1 MIQQGNL
8 PTLLSADRI
17 ANLVKYSHYASR
29 LEGHVA
35 EIGTYK
41 GGSLEM
47 LAKLNQNTTVYGIDS
62 FSGLPEPKMGEFH
75 HQGDFSD
82 VDYASIAGY
91 FKMMHPNVR
100 ILRGFTP
107 EVFTFFDET
116 ARFRFV
122 HIDVDLYT
130 SVLDSLTFFLP
141 RVTVGG
147 VIILDDY
154 KVNSTPGCKKAVDEY
169 FSNHSCT
176 HRQELKYFNTESS
189 ESCYQYLIVK

>member
-1 MIQQGNL
+1 MLQGNL

-17 ANLVKYSHYASR
+17 ANLVRYSHYASR

-35 EIGTYK
+35 ELGTYK
-41 GGSLEM
+41 GGSLEI
-47 LAKLNQNTTVYGIDS
+47 LAKLNQGTTVYGIDS

-75 HQGDFSD
+75 HQGDFND
-82 VDYASIAGY
+82 VDYAAIAGY
-91 FKMMHPNVR
+91 FKLMHPNVR

-116 ARFRFV
+116 VRFRFV
-122 HIDVDLYT
+122 HIDADLYT
-130 SVLDSLTFFLP
+130 SIIDALNFFFP

-154 KVNSTPGCKKAVDEY
+154 KVNSTPGCKKAIDE
-169 FSNHSCT
+169 FFLKNRCT
-176 HRQELKYFNTESS
+176 HMEELKYFSTESS
-189 ESCYQYLIVK
+189 DSNYQYLIVK